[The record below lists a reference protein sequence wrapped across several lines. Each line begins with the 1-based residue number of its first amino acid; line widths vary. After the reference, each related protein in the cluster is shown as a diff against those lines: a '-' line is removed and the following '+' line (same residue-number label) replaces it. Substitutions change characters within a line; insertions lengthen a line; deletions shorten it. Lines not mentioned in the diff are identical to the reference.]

1 MARQFTEKR
10 LVIASH
16 NPGKIREIGELLSP
30 RSIEVVSAAE
40 LNLPEPE
47 ETGDSFVANAKLKA
61 DAAAFGANLPALA
74 DDSGLAVS
82 ALGGDPGIYSAR
94 WGGPAK
100 DFAAAMARVN
110 AEIAASA
117 APEDRRARF
126 VCALAL
132 TWPDGHCEIFE
143 GDVWGDL
150 VWPPR
155 GGKGFGYDPMFVAD
169 GDTGT
174 FGEIDPAAKHAKSH
188 RAVAF
193 DKLIAACFSP
203 AGRA

>member
-1 MARQFTEKR
+1 MARRFTEKR

-16 NPGKIREIGELLSP
+16 NPGKVVEIEELLSP
-30 RSIEVVSAAE
+30 WSIDVVSAAE

-74 DDSGLAVS
+74 DDSGIAVS
-82 ALGGDPGIYSAR
+82 ALGGAPGIYSAR
-94 WGGPAK
+94 WGGPEK
-100 DFAAAMARVN
+100 DFNAAMARVN
-110 AEIAASA
+110 REIEGAD
-117 APEDRRARF
+117 DRRARF

-132 TWPDGHCEIFE
+132 TWPDGHSEIFE
-143 GDVWGDL
+143 GEVWGDL

-155 GGKGFGYDPMFVAD
+155 GAKGFGYDPMFVAD

-174 FGEIDPAAKHAKSH
+174 FGEIDAAEKHARSH
-188 RAVAF
+188 RADAF
-193 DKLIAACFSP
+193 RKLIAACFP
-203 AGRA
+203 PKG